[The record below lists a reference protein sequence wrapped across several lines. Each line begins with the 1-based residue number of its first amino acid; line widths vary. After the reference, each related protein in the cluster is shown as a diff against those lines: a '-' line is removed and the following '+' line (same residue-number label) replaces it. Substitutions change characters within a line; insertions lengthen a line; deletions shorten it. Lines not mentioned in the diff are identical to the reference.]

1 MTMTTE
7 EALNILRQVKNRY
20 QAFEK
25 LEEVI
30 NEVTTASSRLTKLN
44 NDIAK
49 AEDSLAKTKAKVD
62 KAESQ
67 VGGQIKKLQDRV
79 PPIKTRT
86 DKRISDLR
94 SEVEGWV
101 AKKDAAEKDYKTLFE
116 DLDASYKRNKAA
128 KEADLKDLDDRTAK
142 AQRALDR
149 LRKQV
154 AA

>member
-67 VGGQIKKLQDRV
+67 VGGQIKKLQDRDWETSL
-79 PPIKTRT
+79 IT
-86 DKRISDLR
+86 S
-94 SEVEGWV
+94 SSFSNAW
-101 AKKDAAEKDYKTLFE
+101 
-116 DLDASYKRNKAA
+116 
-128 KEADLKDLDDRTAK
+128 
-142 AQRALDR
+142 
-149 LRKQV
+149 
-154 AA
+154 